1 MWSLDGTPLTNG
13 SINESV
19 LINSDAILILQNPGN
34 VLSVGNVLRCSA
46 QGQRYITITEFSK
59 L

>member
-1 MWSLDGTPLTNG
+1 MWSLDGTQLTNG
-13 SINESV
+13 SINGNV
-19 LINSDAILILQNPGN
+19 LIDSAAILILPNPGD

-46 QGQRYITITEFSK
+46 QSQCYITITEFSK

>member
-1 MWSLDGTPLTNG
+1 MWFLDGTQLTNG
-13 SINESV
+13 SVNGNV
-19 LINSDAILILQNPGN
+19 LIDSEALLILPNPGN

-46 QGQRYITITEFSK
+46 QGQRYITVIEFSK